1 MLENISSKLL
11 PLNGMYKKNLSTD
24 HLEFIVFVYIQ
35 FFSSSLFV
43 GIAPNAEQ
51 FYVYVLYIQRGYVL
65 TKLKIR
71 VARAKVKIKAVNSKI
86 TVWHA
91 KR

>member
-1 MLENISSKLL
+1 MLGNISSKLL
-11 PLNGMYKKNLSTD
+11 PLNGMYKKKLSTD
-24 HLEFIVFVYIQ
+24 HLEFIVFVYIYN
-35 FFSSSLFV
+35 FFSLFV

-51 FYVYVLYIQRGYVL
+51 FDVYVLYIQRKYVL